1 MTDALELTYAT
12 GLTVQ
17 PGVPL
22 GPHTSLKIV
31 GPADFFV
38 RARDPRELSRCLS
51 AALSAGVPWLLL
63 GGGSNM
69 LISDRGFR
77 GLAIKVE
84 APPGQRNRG
93 EVLEETGQT
102 VRLRCQAGAFSAG
115 LARWTAS
122 LGWRDLEWACGIP
135 GTVGGAAAGNAGAYD
150 GDMARS
156 VERVRAWFPEEGE
169 RTLEGAEMGFQYRAS
184 RFKRAEVPGQPAR
197 LPAPGTAPPGVI
209 LAVELR
215 LTPGT
220 PGEALA
226 RIETYERQRREKQPT
241 ERSCGSVFKNPPSDH
256 AGRLIDVAGLKGTA
270 VGGAQISLKH
280 GNFFVN
286 RGQARAADVVA
297 LIHLARRR
305 VEEESGVRLETE
317 ILFAGDWAPEDLP

>member
-1 MTDALELTYAT
+1 
-12 GLTVQ
+12 
-17 PGVPL
+17 
-22 GPHTSLKIV
+22 
-31 GPADFFV
+31 
-38 RARDPRELSRCLS
+38 
-51 AALSAGVPWLLL
+51 
-63 GGGSNM
+63 M

-93 EVLEETGQT
+93 EVLEETGQA

-115 LARWTAS
+115 LARWTAG
-122 LGWRDLEWACGIP
+122 LGWHDLEWACGIP
-135 GTVGGAAAGNAGAYD
+135 GTIGGAAAGNAGAYD

-156 VERVRAWFPEEGE
+156 VERVRAWFPEGE
-169 RTLEGAEMGFQYRAS
+169 RTWRGPRWS
-184 RFKRAEVPGQPAR
+184 TP
-197 LPAPGTAPPGVI
+197 TAPPASSAAARTAARGDPRRGP
-209 LAVELR
+209 APDAR
-215 LTPGT
+215 ARQDA
-220 PGEALA
+220 ALA
-226 RIETYERQRREKQPT
+226 RIEAYERQRREKQPT

-297 LIHLARRR
+297 LIRLARRR

>member
-1 MTDALELTYAT
+1 MTDALGLTYAT

-22 GPHTSLKIV
+22 GPHTSLKIG

-51 AALSAGVPWLLL
+51 AAHSAGVPWLIL

-84 APPGQRNRG
+84 APPGQRNRA

-102 VRLRCQAGAFSAG
+102 VRLRCQAGVFSAG

-135 GTVGGAAAGNAGAYD
+135 GTIGGAAGNAGAYD

-156 VERVRAWFPEEGE
+156 VERVRAWLPEEGE
-169 RTLEGAEMGFQYRAS
+169 RTLEGAEMGFRYRAS
-184 RFKRAEVPGQPAR
+184 RFKRAEV
-197 LPAPGTAPPGVI
+197 PGVI

-226 RIETYERQRREKQPT
+226 RVETYERQRRDKQPT

-270 VGGAQISLKH
+270 VGGAEISLKH

-305 VEEESGVRLETE
+305 VEEECGVRLETE

>member
-1 MTDALELTYAT
+1 M
-12 GLTVQ
+12 
-17 PGVPL
+17 
-22 GPHTSLKIV
+22 
-31 GPADFFV
+31 
-38 RARDPRELSRCLS
+38 
-51 AALSAGVPWLLL
+51 
-63 GGGSNM
+63 
-69 LISDRGFR
+69 
-77 GLAIKVE
+77 E

-93 EVLEETGQT
+93 EVLQETGQT

-115 LARWTAS
+115 LARWTAG
-122 LGWRDLEWACGIP
+122 LGWHDLEWACGIP
-135 GTVGGAAAGNAGAYD
+135 GTIGGAAAGNAGAYD

-156 VERVRAWFPEEGE
+156 VERVRAWFPEGE
-169 RTLEGAEMGFQYRAS
+169 RTLGGGRDG
-184 RFKRAEVPGQPAR
+184 VPR
-197 LPAPGTAPPGVI
+197 TAPPASSAAAGAAPGVI

-215 LTPGT
+215 LTPGDARSGPGPHRGLRAPA
-220 PGEALA
+220 PGEAAHRALL
-226 RIETYERQRREKQPT
+226 RLGLQE
-241 ERSCGSVFKNPPSDH
+241 PPSDH

-297 LIHLARRR
+297 LIRLARRR